1 MLTRLKVFAVPA
13 FVILAVAGVS
23 AQQIQ
28 VNKDNRTIAVST
40 TDTATAE
47 ADTATVH
54 IGFQSYA
61 ADQQTAYANGSKTS
75 SAIAKALETAGV
87 KKDAIQS
94 DSQSINRVQP
104 FELQNL
110 PPDQKAQRQFV
121 VQQSWSVKTSAAAA
135 AGVLDAAVK
144 AGANQSGQIE
154 WSVADADALESQAAG
169 KALKR
174 AQEIASR
181 MAQGLGAKLG
191 PLVYASNQNPEAP
204 GPRPIMAMAAPMK
217 MSKTETVEPLAIN
230 AQKVTSSATVYAVF
244 AIE

>member
-1 MLTRLKVFAVPA
+1 MLTRLKVLAVSA
-13 FVILAVAGVS
+13 FVVLAAAGAA

-40 TDTATAE
+40 TDTATAD

-54 IGFQSYA
+54 IGFQIYA
-61 ADQQTAYANGSKTS
+61 ADQQAAYANGSKVS
-75 SAIAKALETAGV
+75 NAIAKALETAGV

-110 PPDQKAQRQFV
+110 PPDQKTQRQFV
-121 VQQSWSVKTSAAAA
+121 VQQSWSVKTSAASAA
-135 AGVLDAAVK
+135 SVLDAAVK

-154 WSVADADALESQAAG
+154 WSIADADALESQAAG

-174 AQEIASR
+174 AQEIANR

-191 PLVYASNQNPEAP
+191 PLVYASNQNPEI
-204 GPRPIMAMAAPMK
+204 PRPMPLVRAAAPMAMK
-217 MSKTETVEPLAIN
+217 ADTVEPLAIN